1 VNSFQSTTDQ
11 TLIQDFFMNGGKG
24 LGYHASIDHHMYWK
38 WWSDLHSGGTFQG
51 HGNSAFK
58 LDMDPE
64 MKKIPALQKMWDDNA
79 LGAPNI
85 SNTEIYT
92 LTAYPRGKEGVTMMQ
107 TVAPP
112 NNAIPVHDF
121 TWHKKIG
128 AGEYIFSCLG
138 HGPGDF
144 TGGWLQK
151 ATWAWMQYLNG
162 AYNATTL
169 DKRAK
174 DLNANSIGFSGRKL
188 EVRNAGSYSLKIMNV
203 EGATVF
209 SESGKGARTFNLAG
223 LESGYYFVNLKGTA
237 GSHSLRVLVN

>member
-1 VNSFQSTTDQ
+1 
-11 TLIQDFFMNGGKG
+11 
-24 LGYHASIDHHMYWK
+24 
-38 WWSDLHSGGTFQG
+38 
-51 HGNSAFK
+51 
-58 LDMDPE
+58 MDPE

>member
-1 VNSFQSTTDQ
+1 
-11 TLIQDFFMNGGKG
+11 
-24 LGYHASIDHHMYWK
+24 MYWK
-38 WWSDLHSGGTFQG
+38 WWTDLHSGGTFQG

-58 LDMDPE
+58 LNTDVE

-79 LGAPNI
+79 LGEPNI

-128 AGEYIFSCLG
+128 SGEYIFSCLG

-144 TGGWLQK
+144 TGGWMQK
-151 ATWAWMQYLNG
+151 ATWAWMEYLNG
-162 AYNATTL
+162 KYNPTTEL
-169 DKRAK
+169 KNKLA
-174 DLNANSIGFSGRKL
+174 LESNSIRFSGRKL
-188 EVRNAGSYSLKIMNV
+188 DVRNAGSYSLRITDIR
-203 EGATVF
+203 GATVF
-209 SESGKGARTFNLAG
+209 TESCQGTRSFNLAG
-223 LESGYYFVNLKGTA
+223 FKSGYYFVKVKGST
-237 GSHSLRVLVN
+237 GSHTLRVLVW